1 MHNKRLDRDD
11 ILKIEVL
18 PRCASLLYPVLTI
31 NSGLELRLLHLGAS
45 ILAASV
51 NVLQQDAVLPAVVAA
66 PHLLD
71 EAVATSLL
79 ARTTAET
86 ETETETTIV
95 ETDPTDPAVQMTGKS
110 VAPTA

>member
-18 PRCASLLYPVLTI
+18 HRCASLLFPVLTI

-45 ILAASV
+45 IPAASV

-66 PHLLD
+66 PHPLD

-86 ETETETTIV
+86 ETATTIV
-95 ETDPTDPAVQMTGKS
+95 ETDPTDPAVQMIGKS
-110 VAPTA
+110 VPPTA

>member
-18 PRCASLLYPVLTI
+18 PRCASLLFPVLTI
-31 NSGLELRLLHLGAS
+31 ESGLELLLLHLGAS
-45 ILAASV
+45 IPAASV

-66 PHLLD
+66 PHPLD

-86 ETETETTIV
+86 ETVTTIV
-95 ETDPTDPAVQMTGKS
+95 ETDPTDPAVQMIGKS
-110 VAPTA
+110 VAPTP